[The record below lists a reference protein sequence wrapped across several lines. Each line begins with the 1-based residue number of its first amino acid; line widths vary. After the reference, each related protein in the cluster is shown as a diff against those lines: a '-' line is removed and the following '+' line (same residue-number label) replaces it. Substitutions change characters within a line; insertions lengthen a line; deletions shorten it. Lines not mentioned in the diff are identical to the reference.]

1 MSVQN
6 EIKTLEDKLLEVDG
20 WEQRVK
26 ELEGLLGVQEGVEE
40 NEEDIFESVSEDGVF
55 VGVNKSVSPGKEA

>member
-6 EIKTLEDKLLEVDG
+6 EIKALEDKLLEVEG

-26 ELEGLLGVQEGVEE
+26 ELEGLLGVQEGVED
-40 NEEDIFESVSEDGVF
+40 EEGIFESVSEDGVF
-55 VGVNKSVSPGKEA
+55 VGVDKSVSPGNEA